1 VPDSH
6 DRIFAHTTERLRA
19 LAAYY
24 NEVDKFAAAWLR
36 ELIKAGL
43 IADGEVDT
51 RSIVDVQPGDV
62 QGFTQ
67 CHWFA
72 GIGGWSYAL
81 RLAGWPDDRPVW
93 TGSCPCQPW
102 SQAGKSLGADDTRDL
117 WYGWFRLI
125 RQCHPVTVFGEQVA
139 SKAARPWLDRVCFDL
154 EHIDYA
160 VGPVDLP
167 AASVG
172 AFHLR
177 QRLWFVAESGRERRE
192 VERLL
197 VLAGKSRQA
206 GVETRRCGEVGDMG
220 DTRGSRLEKQR
231 GGPGASRGQA
241 GSDAGQAAIRAGAST
256 GELAHADGRQSGD
269 GHVQR
274 SGEHGQRPAHGAV
287 SWEDAEW
294 IACTDGKARPVEPG
308 TFPLAHGIPARV
320 GRLRGYG
327 NAIVPQV
334 AAAFIEA
341 YLSIE
346 QPGCEREDPGDG
358 ISNTVPNA

>member
-1 VPDSH
+1 MTDPSGPAPVPASRGRRLVSPLAPTIRAIFGMAGSGSYDSATLS
-6 DRIFAHTTERLRA
+6 RCLVNRLRA
-19 LAAYY
+19 RLHGRGST
-24 NEVDKFAAAWLR
+24 VFALTWSTSTTPS
-36 ELIKAGL
+36 G
-43 IADGEVDT
+43 
-51 RSIVDVQPGDV
+51 RSICRLRASARSTLDSGSGSWPSPVVNDAKWSDYSYS
-62 QGFTQ
+62 QGN
-67 CHWFA
+67 HDKPA
-72 GIGGWSYAL
+72 LKLGGVAK
-81 RLAGWPDDRPVW
+81 LAIWATP
-93 TGSCPCQPW
+93 
-102 SQAGKSLGADDTRDL
+102 
-117 WYGWFRLI
+117 
-125 RQCHPVTVFGEQVA
+125 
-139 SKAARPWLDRVCFDL
+139 AARDWKSN
-154 EHIDYA
+154 EA
-160 VGPVDLP
+160 GPAHH
-167 AASVG
+167 AA
-172 AFHLR
+172 
-177 QRLWFVAESGRERRE
+177 RR
-192 VERLL
+192 
-197 VLAGKSRQA
+197 GQ
-206 GVETRRCGEVGDMG
+206 
-220 DTRGSRLEKQR
+220 TRGKPL
-231 GGPGASRGQA
+231 
-241 GSDAGQAAIRAGAST
+241 IRAGAST